1 MITWTNNNY
10 QEEHIQDIL
19 LQVSQSYIPI
29 QLGYEHNILPKSTS
43 ETCSW
48 NIINID
54 AGVNVVFQNVTSIS
68 PDKI

>member
-1 MITWTNNNY
+1 M
-10 QEEHIQDIL
+10 
-19 LQVSQSYIPI
+19 QSYIPI
-29 QLGYEHNILPKSTS
+29 QFGYEDNILRKSTS

-68 PDKI
+68 PDKIQPIAKV